1 MRKWVDQR
9 GRRYAESGQISQTR
23 EEESEQNSRR
33 KENLASEAHK
43 AHTEMCEKAMVMMN
57 KIEKVLQKFESEDET
72 DWNKKRASRK
82 LNIGF
87 RLGL

>member
-1 MRKWVDQR
+1 
-9 GRRYAESGQISQTR
+9 
-23 EEESEQNSRR
+23 
-33 KENLASEAHK
+33 
-43 AHTEMCEKAMVMMN
+43 MCEKAMVMMN